1 MIGVLLAAAVGYLS
15 GAVPFSYLAGRM
27 IGGIDLREHGSGNL
41 GASNTFRMLGPR
53 VALVVL
59 FFDIAKGFIPT
70 LLSPVYAGGH
80 GVGAHWLMLA
90 AAFGTIC
97 GHMFSIFVKFKGGK
111 GIATSAGAFM
121 ALAPWG
127 FLGAFAVF
135 AVAFGITRVVSVGS
149 ILGVTAL
156 PVCVFAANRIG
167 LANYDPAILGVS
179 ILLAVIIIVKHMSN
193 IKRLLAGSEPRLHRN
208 KS

>member
-1 MIGVLLAAAVGYLS
+1 
-15 GAVPFSYLAGRM
+15 
-27 IGGIDLREHGSGNL
+27 
-41 GASNTFRMLGPR
+41 
-53 VALVVL
+53 
-59 FFDIAKGFIPT
+59 
-70 LLSPVYAGGH
+70 
-80 GVGAHWLMLA
+80 MLA
-90 AAFGTIC
+90 AAFGTIF
-97 GHMFSIFVKFKGGK
+97 GHMFSVFVKFKGGK
-111 GIATSAGAFM
+111 GIATSTGAFI

-127 FLGAFAVF
+127 VLGAFAVF

-156 PVCVFAANRIG
+156 PVSVFAANRTG

-179 ILLAVIIIVKHMSN
+179 ILLVVITVVKHMSN